1 MAPSISDQIDFNSDQ
16 TSCDQIN
23 WDVIVVGAGPA
34 GAALACRL
42 RPRYRVL
49 LLERARLSSQ
59 DRASAYGEDLAPHG
73 APAIGES
80 LPGAAQ
86 TLLRRFG
93 IFERFL
99 ADGHAERTAMVASW
113 DYPAPV
119 WFDPLRDPSGPGWH
133 LDRLRFDA
141 SLRAAALKAGAVLQE
156 GCGRLD
162 VCRLDGQWQLRSPGL
177 GQGQRAPVLIDASG
191 RSGSMARR
199 LGLLRRQDDA
209 LICLYTHLP
218 AVAHD
223 QDRCTRLCA
232 DGNGWWY
239 SVRLPCGRRVL
250 AFHLDGHDPELS
262 SLRHGPVLLAKARRQ
277 PLLAE
282 VLPAEAGFA
291 QEPAKEPLVH
301 GRPAGSAAL
310 DLAALATI
318 DGFYAVGDAAI
329 AFDPIA
335 SQGLFHAL
343 ASAEG
348 VANAIDRQFAGQAQP
363 QAAYIA
369 ELEAVYG
376 RYRAHLQAT
385 YAGPQRFSS
394 NPFWARRLAAPAP
407 APAALVARQAVA
419 SAQGFSRQIL

>member
-49 LLERARLSSQ
+49 LLERRRLPSQ
-59 DRASAYGEDLAPHG
+59 DRAYAYGEDLAPHG
-73 APAIGES
+73 TPPIGES

-113 DYPAPV
+113 DSPAPV

-133 LDRLRFDA
+133 LDRRRFEA
-141 SLRAAALKAGAVLQE
+141 SLRNAALKAGAVLQE

-162 VCRLDGQWQLRSPGL
+162 VSRLDGQWQLRSLGL

-199 LGLLRRQDDA
+199 LGLVRRQDDA

-218 AVAHD
+218 AVAND

-232 DGNGWWY
+232 DENGW
-239 SVRLPCGRRVL
+239 
-250 AFHLDGHDPELS
+250 
-262 SLRHGPVLLAKARRQ
+262 
-277 PLLAE
+277 
-282 VLPAEAGFA
+282 
-291 QEPAKEPLVH
+291 
-301 GRPAGSAAL
+301 
-310 DLAALATI
+310 
-318 DGFYAVGDAAI
+318 
-329 AFDPIA
+329 
-335 SQGLFHAL
+335 
-343 ASAEG
+343 
-348 VANAIDRQFAGQAQP
+348 
-363 QAAYIA
+363 
-369 ELEAVYG
+369 
-376 RYRAHLQAT
+376 
-385 YAGPQRFSS
+385 
-394 NPFWARRLAAPAP
+394 
-407 APAALVARQAVA
+407 
-419 SAQGFSRQIL
+419 

>member
-1 MAPSISDQIDFNSDQ
+1 MAPSIS
-16 TSCDQIN
+16 DQIN

-162 VCRLDGQWQLRSPGL
+162 VCRLDGHWQLRSLGL
-177 GQGQRAPVLIDASG
+177 SQGQRAPVLIDASG

-199 LGLLRRQDDA
+199 LGLVRRQDDA

-232 DGNGWWY
+232 DANGWWY
-239 SVRLPCGRRVL
+239 SVRLPCGQRVL

-262 SLRHGPVLLAKARRQ
+262 SLRHLPALLAKARRQ

-291 QEPAKEPLVH
+291 LDSLVH
-301 GRPAGSAAL
+301 GRPAGSAVL

-369 ELEAVYG
+369 ELEAVYC

-385 YAGPQRFSS
+385 YAGPQRFASH
-394 NPFWARRLAAPAP
+394 PFWARRLAVPVPAP
-407 APAALVARQAVA
+407 ESESESAALVGSNV
-419 SAQGFSRQIL
+419 GFQ

>member
-49 LLERARLSSQ
+49 LLERTRLSSQ
-59 DRASAYGEDLAPHG
+59 DRASAYGEDLSPHG

-99 ADGHAERTAMVASW
+99 SDGHAERTAMVASW

-133 LDRLRFDA
+133 LDRLRFEA

-199 LGLLRRQDDA
+199 LGLARRQDDA

-232 DGNGWWY
+232 DANGWWY

-262 SLRHGPVLLAKARRQ
+262 SLRHLPALLAKARRQ

-282 VLPAEAGFA
+282 VLPAVAESG
-291 QEPAKEPLVH
+291 QEQGRQPPVH
-301 GRPAGSAAL
+301 GRPAGSTAL
-310 DLAALATI
+310 DLAALAAI

-343 ASAEG
+343 ASAE
-348 VANAIDRQFAGQAQP
+348 ATAKAIDRQFAGQAMP
-363 QAAYIA
+363 QAATIA
-369 ELEAVYG
+369 ELAAVYG
-376 RYRAHLQAT
+376 RYRSHLHAT
-385 YAGPQRFSS
+385 YAGPRRFCSH
-394 NPFWARRLAAPAP
+394 PFWAQRLAA
-407 APAALVARQAVA
+407 LA
-419 SAQGFSRQIL
+419 S

>member
-1 MAPSISDQIDFNSDQ
+1 MAPTLSENHPDAIP
-16 TSCDQIN
+16 

-42 RPRYRVL
+42 RPRYRVM
-49 LLERARLSSQ
+49 LLERRRLPSL
-59 DRASAYGEDLAPHG
+59 DG

-93 IFERFL
+93 MFERFL

-113 DYPAPV
+113 DSPAPV

-133 LDRLRFDA
+133 LDRRRFDD
-141 SLRAAALKAGAVLQE
+141 SLRAAALAAGAVLQD
-156 GCGRLD
+156 GCGRLA
-162 VCRLDGQWQLRSPGL
+162 VCRGDGQWQLRAPRL
-177 GQGQRAPVLIDASG
+177 GQCHQAPVLIDASG

-199 LGLLRRQDDA
+199 LGLARRQDDA
-209 LICLYTHLP
+209 LICLSIHLP

-232 DGNGWWY
+232 DVNGWWY

-250 AFHLDGHDPELS
+250 AFHLDRHDPELS
-262 SLRHGPVLLAKARRQ
+262 SLRHAPALLAKARSQ

-282 VLPAEAGFA
+282 VLPADAGFGKGVV
-291 QEPAKEPLVH
+291 PPVY

-310 DLAALATI
+310 DLAALQAI
-318 DGFYAVGDAAI
+318 DGFYAAGDAAI

-343 ASAEG
+343 ASAE
-348 VANAIDRQFAGQAQP
+348 AIAKAIGRQFAGQAQP
-363 QAAYIA
+363 QAATIA
-369 ELEAVYG
+369 ELAAVYG

-385 YAGPQRFSS
+385 YAGPRRFSS
-394 NPFWARRLAAPAP
+394 HPFWARRLAAPP
-407 APAALVARQAVA
+407 P
-419 SAQGFSRQIL
+419 

>member
-1 MAPSISDQIDFNSDQ
+1 MAPNVREAFRDVTQ
-16 TSCDQIN
+16 

-49 LLERARLSSQ
+49 LLERRRLSAREQ
-59 DRASAYGEDLAPHG
+59 

-93 IFERFL
+93 LFERFL

-113 DYPAPV
+113 DSPAPV

-133 LDRLRFDA
+133 LDRRRFDD
-141 SLRAAALKAGAVLQE
+141 SLRATALAAGAVLQQ
-156 GCGRLD
+156 GCGHLALGR
-162 VCRLDGQWQLRSPGL
+162 RDGQWQLRSARL
-177 GQGQRAPVLIDASG
+177 GQGHRAPVLIDASG

-199 LGLLRRQDDA
+199 LGLARRQDDA
-209 LICLYTHLP
+209 LICLSIHLP
-218 AVAHD
+218 TVAHD

-232 DGNGWWY
+232 DVNGWWY

-262 SLRHGPVLLAKARRQ
+262 SLRHAAALLAKARSH

-282 VLPAEAGFA
+282 VLPANARNGQRAVPVPPVF
-291 QEPAKEPLVH
+291 
-301 GRPAGSAAL
+301 GRPAGSATL
-310 DLAALATI
+310 DLAALQAI

-343 ASAEG
+343 ASAE
-348 VANAIDRQFAGQAQP
+348 ATAKAIDRQFAGQAMP
-363 QAAYIA
+363 QAATIA
-369 ELEAVYG
+369 ELAAVYG
-376 RYRAHLQAT
+376 RYRSHLHAT
-385 YAGPQRFSS
+385 YAGPRRFWSH
-394 NPFWARRLAAPAP
+394 PFWARRLAA
-407 APAALVARQAVA
+407 LA
-419 SAQGFSRQIL
+419 S

>member
-49 LLERARLSSQ
+49 LLERRRLPSQ
-59 DRASAYGEDLAPHG
+59 DRAYAYGEDLAPHG
-73 APAIGES
+73 TPPIGES

-113 DYPAPV
+113 DSPAPV

-133 LDRLRFDA
+133 LDRRRFEV

-162 VCRLDGQWQLRSPGL
+162 VSRLDGQWQLRSPGL
-177 GQGQRAPVLIDASG
+177 GQGQRAPVLIDATG
-191 RSGSMARR
+191 RSGSMAQR
-199 LGLLRRQDDA
+199 LGLTRRQDDP

-218 AVAHD
+218 AVAND

-232 DGNGWWY
+232 DANGWWY

-262 SLRHGPVLLAKARRQ
+262 SLRHGLALLAKARRQ

-291 QEPAKEPLVH
+291 LDSLVH

-310 DLAALATI
+310 DLAGLAAI

-394 NPFWARRLAAPAP
+394 HSFWARRLAAPAP

>member
-1 MAPSISDQIDFNSDQ
+1 MAPTVWEEYRDVIQ
-16 TSCDQIN
+16 

-49 LLERARLSSQ
+49 LLERRRLSAREQ
-59 DRASAYGEDLAPHG
+59 V
-73 APAIGES
+73 PAIGES

-93 IFERFL
+93 LFERFL

-113 DYPAPV
+113 DSPAPV

-133 LDRLRFDA
+133 LDRRRFED
-141 SLRAAALKAGAVLQE
+141 SLRATALDVGAVLRQ
-156 GCGRLD
+156 GCGRLALG
-162 VCRLDGQWQLRSPGL
+162 RKDGQWQLRSAQL
-177 GQGQRAPVLIDASG
+177 GQGHRAPVLIDASG
-191 RSGSMARR
+191 RSGSMARL
-199 LGLLRRQDDA
+199 LGLARCQDDA
-209 LICLYTHLP
+209 LICLSIHLP
-218 AVAHD
+218 TVAHD

-232 DGNGWWY
+232 DVNGWWY

-262 SLRHGPVLLAKARRQ
+262 SLRHAAALLAKARSH

-282 VLPAEAGFA
+282 VLPGNAGYGQEAVPVPPVF
-291 QEPAKEPLVH
+291 
-301 GRPAGSAAL
+301 GRPAGSATL
-310 DLAALATI
+310 DLVALQAI

-343 ASAEG
+343 ASAE
-348 VANAIDRQFAGQAQP
+348 ATAQAIDRQFAGLAMP
-363 QAAYIA
+363 QAATIA
-369 ELEAVYG
+369 ELAEVYG
-376 RYRAHLQAT
+376 RYRSHLHAT
-385 YAGPQRFSS
+385 YAGPRRFWS
-394 NPFWARRLAAPAP
+394 NPFWARRLAA
-407 APAALVARQAVA
+407 LA
-419 SAQGFSRQIL
+419 S

>member
-1 MAPSISDQIDFNSDQ
+1 MAWIH
-16 TSCDQIN
+16 

-49 LLERARLSSQ
+49 LLERGKRVSQARATALGDGLSPQ
-59 DRASAYGEDLAPHG
+59 G
-73 APAIGES
+73 APPIGES

-93 IFERFL
+93 LFERFL

-113 DYPAPV
+113 DSPTPV

-133 LDRLRFDA
+133 LDRLVFES
-141 SLRAAALKAGAVLQE
+141 SLRAAALAAGAVVRE
-156 GCGRLD
+156 GCGRLE
-162 VCRLDGQWQLRSPGL
+162 VCRGDGHWQLRSPEL
-177 GQGQRAPVLIDASG
+177 GVGHRAPVLVDASG

-199 LGLLRRQDDA
+199 LGLARRQDDA

-218 AVAHD
+218 AVAGD

-232 DGNGWWY
+232 DHNGWWY
-239 SVRLPCGRRVL
+239 SVRLPSGRRVL
-250 AFHLDGHDPELS
+250 AFHLDGHDPECS
-262 SLRHGPVLLAKARRQ
+262 ALRHGQAFLAKARRQ

-282 VLPAEAGFA
+282 VLPPIAEAG
-291 QEPAKEPLVH
+291 QEPEREPLVH
-301 GRPAGSAAL
+301 GRPAGSATL
-310 DLAALATI
+310 NLAALAAV

-343 ASAEG
+343 ASAES
-348 VANAIDRQFAGQAQP
+348 VAIAIDRQFAGQPQP

-369 ELEAVYG
+369 ELEAVHA
-376 RYRAHLQAT
+376 RYRTHLQAT
-385 YAGPQRFSS
+385 YAGPRRFA
-394 NPFWARRLAAPAP
+394 NHPFWARRLAAPSP
-407 APAALVARQAVA
+407 SPSP
-419 SAQGFSRQIL
+419 SAQVAGSVSTSAQ

>member
-16 TSCDQIN
+16 ISCDQIN

-34 GAALACRL
+34 GTALACRL

-133 LDRLRFDA
+133 LDRRRFEA

-199 LGLLRRQDDA
+199 LGLTRRQDDP

-232 DGNGWWY
+232 DANGWWY

-262 SLRHGPVLLAKARRQ
+262 SLRHLPALLAKARRQ

-291 QEPAKEPLVH
+291 LDSLVH

-310 DLAALATI
+310 DLAALAAI

-363 QAAYIA
+363 QADYIA

-385 YAGPQRFSS
+385 YAGPQRFASH
-394 NPFWARRLAAPAP
+394 PFWARRLAVLAPAS
-407 APAALVARQAVA
+407 APESAALVGSNV
-419 SAQGFSRQIL
+419 GFQ